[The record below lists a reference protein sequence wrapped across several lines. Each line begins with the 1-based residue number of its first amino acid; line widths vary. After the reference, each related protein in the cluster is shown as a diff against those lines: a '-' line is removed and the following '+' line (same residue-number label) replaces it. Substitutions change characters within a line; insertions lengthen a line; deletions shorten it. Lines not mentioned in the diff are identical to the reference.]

1 MTAFAFGHIKLS
13 LYFCTDKKERN
24 NILQSTIMKK
34 LMITLMVCLPLL
46 AGAQANT
53 WEMPDAAETAQQGNP
68 DAKYLEGAVPVVDG
82 KVCFTTTIK
91 APGKTASQIYD
102 IVKNELT
109 SMTKEKNQFEN
120 SRVAMDDPTQ
130 KIIGGTYQEWLVFK
144 STALVLDRTRLMYHL
159 LAEYKDGEVTLR
171 MTRINYLY
179 EEERTP
185 ETYKAEEWITDEY
198 GLTKKK
204 NKLARVSGKFR
215 RKTIDRKDYIFKR
228 FETLLTK

>member
-1 MTAFAFGHIKLS
+1 
-13 LYFCTDKKERN
+13 
-24 NILQSTIMKK
+24 
-34 LMITLMVCLPLL
+34 
-46 AGAQANT
+46 
-53 WEMPDAAETAQQGNP
+53 
-68 DAKYLEGAVPVVDG
+68 
-82 KVCFTTTIK
+82 
-91 APGKTASQIYD
+91 
-102 IVKNELT
+102 
-109 SMTKEKNQFEN
+109 
-120 SRVAMDDPTQ
+120 
-130 KIIGGTYQEWLVFK
+130 
-144 STALVLDRTRLMYHL
+144 
-159 LAEYKDGEVTLR
+159 